1 MIGIVCVSC
10 MTAAVTGVEMDND
23 NVALQ
28 CHKLSCEGL
37 HCVDRTAG
45 PPFFFDPK
53 VAAFCPSQ
61 CLQSL
66 NDRATIPEPFGIT
79 CNFRPQYGN

>member
-1 MIGIVCVSC
+1 
-10 MTAAVTGVEMDND
+10 MTAAVTGVEMTTITLGSNATSSLAR
-23 NVALQ
+23 VFI
-28 CHKLSCEGL
+28 
-37 HCVDRTAG
+37 CVDRTAG
-45 PPFFFDPK
+45 PPFFDPK

-66 NDRATIPEPFGIT
+66 NERGTIPEPFGIT